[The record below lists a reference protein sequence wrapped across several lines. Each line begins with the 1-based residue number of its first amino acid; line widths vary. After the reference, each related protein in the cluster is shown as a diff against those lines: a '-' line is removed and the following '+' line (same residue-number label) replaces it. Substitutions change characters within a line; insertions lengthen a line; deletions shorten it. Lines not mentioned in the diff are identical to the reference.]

1 MAPLPYTDPA
11 ARIPFYA
18 LLGVFVVLEM
28 RIRLRSMLNRVGSRS
43 DRSSRLLVYASVT
56 AGLVGAFALAGG
68 LHAAEIPDGRWAL
81 FAVGLVLMGAGIA
94 IRQWSV
100 ALLGR
105 LFTTDVRVHPGQTVV
120 DTGPYRWVRHP
131 SYTGMLMTLVGIGLA
146 LGNWAALAI
155 LLVVPTAGLV
165 YRIGVEERAL
175 LDGLGEPYRR
185 FAASR
190 SRLIPGVW

>member
-1 MAPLPYTDPA
+1 
-11 ARIPFYA
+11 
-18 LLGVFVVLEM
+18 
-28 RIRLRSMLNRVGSRS
+28 
-43 DRSSRLLVYASVT
+43 
-56 AGLVGAFALAGG
+56 
-68 LHAAEIPDGRWAL
+68 
-81 FAVGLVLMGAGIA
+81 
-94 IRQWSV
+94 
-100 ALLGR
+100 
-105 LFTTDVRVHPGQTVV
+105 
-120 DTGPYRWVRHP
+120 
-131 SYTGMLMTLVGIGLA
+131 MTLVGIGLA